1 MSVMASFS
9 STSPPALRTSDP
21 FIGPSHNL
29 PLKALFSPMQRHG
42 WIRLSAHCHI
52 GMPISSKVFK
62 GAIHH
67 CHPRIALSSHG
78 KDKHCCR
85 APPVFQVRRVT
96 SLDNLLPVICQAW
109 VRGWDERMGAL
120 FALPAYQPSQLPRWD
135 GRAGRR
141 MANIRPCGCAIE
153 KYLQTPWPSAYR
165 RRHWLSPQIGYRTPP
180 CSRTPHGF
188 PGRASVIRLFASFI
202 PVPPAPDHHHRRGT
216 GLPVSPFESWFH
228 RLSNIA
234 L

>member
-1 MSVMASFS
+1 MAKISIVVVPRLCFKS
-9 STSPPALRTSDP
+9 A
-21 FIGPSHNL
+21 GSHL
-29 PLKALFSPMQRHG
+29 L
-42 WIRLSAHCHI
+42 ITC
-52 GMPISSKVFK
+52 
-62 GAIHH
+62 
-67 CHPRIALSSHG
+67 CLSSAKRG
-78 KDKHCCR
+78 SEGGG
-85 APPVFQVRRVT
+85 A
-96 SLDNLLPVICQAW
+96 
-109 VRGWDERMGAL
+109 GWDERMGAL